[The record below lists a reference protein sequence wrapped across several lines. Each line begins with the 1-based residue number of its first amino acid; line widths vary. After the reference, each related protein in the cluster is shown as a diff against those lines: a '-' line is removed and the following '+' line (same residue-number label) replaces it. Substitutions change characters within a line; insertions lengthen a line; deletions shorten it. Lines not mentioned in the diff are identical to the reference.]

1 MIKYGYIKDYD
12 KFVSESQKR
21 ADEYVWGF
29 KRIDDD
35 STEKSYT
42 GIEFISRTDFS
53 NIEVVGTAADFASWV
68 RENGPINT
76 ELV

>member
-1 MIKYGYIKDYD
+1 MIKYGYIKDYN
-12 KFVSESQKR
+12 KFVDESQKMPN
-21 ADEYVWGF
+21 EYIWDF
-29 KRIDDD
+29 ERIDDD
-35 STEKSYT
+35 STEKSYV

-53 NIEVVGTAADFASWV
+53 NIEIVGTAAEFASWV

>member
-1 MIKYGYIKDYD
+1 MIKYGYIKDYN
-12 KFVSESQKR
+12 KFVGESQKMPN
-21 ADEYVWGF
+21 EYIWDF
-29 KRIDDD
+29 ERIDDD

-53 NIEVVGTAADFASWV
+53 NIEIVGTAAEFASWV